1 MWTNFCKHIVNIK
14 SIRGRYPVLKIKN
27 ITNKRNLLNKWILVS
42 MYNDSKVT
50 SRNTIVMW

>member
-14 SIRGRYPVLKIKN
+14 SIHGRYPVLKIKN